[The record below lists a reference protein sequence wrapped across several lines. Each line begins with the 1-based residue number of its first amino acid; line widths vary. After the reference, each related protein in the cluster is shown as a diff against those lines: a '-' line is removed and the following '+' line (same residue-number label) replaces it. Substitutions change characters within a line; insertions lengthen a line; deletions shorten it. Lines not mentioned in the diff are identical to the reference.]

1 MVFFAIASRISR
13 SVSSRIACFDISTPF
28 NNAAFRPAA
37 PAPGSDFLLLPA
49 PAPGA
54 KTFLKETATMKYLHT
69 MLRVRNLDDA
79 LHFYVELLG
88 LKEAR
93 RRVDEK
99 NKYTLVFLYA
109 PEDEALVEESKKK
122 TGRDQPMVELT
133 YNWNTEDYG
142 EARYFGHLA
151 YEVDDIY
158 ATCEKLMKGGVTIN
172 RPPRDGNMAFVR
184 SPDKHSIEILQKGS
198 ALPPKEPWASMPNT
212 GHW

>member
-1 MVFFAIASRISR
+1 M
-13 SVSSRIACFDISTPF
+13 D
-28 NNAAFRPAA
+28 
-37 PAPGSDFLLLPA
+37 
-49 PAPGA
+49 
-54 KTFLKETATMKYLHT
+54 
-69 MLRVRNLDDA
+69 
-79 LHFYVELLG
+79 LLG

-184 SPDKHSIEILQKGS
+184 SPDKQSIEMLQKG
-198 ALPPKEPWASMPNT
+198 
-212 GHW
+212 